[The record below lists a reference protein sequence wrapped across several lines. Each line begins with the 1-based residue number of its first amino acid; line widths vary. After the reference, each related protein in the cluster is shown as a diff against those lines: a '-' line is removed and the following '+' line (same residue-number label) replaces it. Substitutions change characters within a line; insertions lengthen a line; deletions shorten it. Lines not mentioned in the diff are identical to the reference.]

1 MSAKNLIIRGGADFT
16 SVQKELART
25 QATLTAFKKG
35 IGKTM
40 LGIGAVLGGLSLG
53 SLVKD
58 VLQTSAKTETLNVA
72 MAAVANSTGTS
83 LDILKDYKKSVMAL
97 GIAEQ
102 EATQVMTRFMQSQL
116 KVADAAKV
124 VRVAQDAG
132 TIAGMNSSE
141 AAEQMVE
148 AIAKLQPRL
157 LTAFGFTDSLTDIY
171 GAYAKAVGKTT
182 SQLSQVEKKQ
192 AMVNYILREGT
203 KIAGSYEAAMGT
215 FGKKLGSVEKLS
227 LPKKLMQELK
237 TSLGAP
243 LILPG
248 AGAVLDGLIQQLD
261 TLRLWAVDNEVTLRR
276 WGQTVADAFA
286 AVGKGFKAVT
296 GVIANN
302 WGLVKTIGIATGV
315 SLAFANAQTA
325 LKGILTLMGPALQ
338 MARVGVLTYTLQ
350 MAAAPAATNIFTG
363 ALYSLRAALFAV
375 HAALGPIGW
384 AVLGI
389 TAAVSGGM
397 ALWSK
402 YSNSLNNINVTGGSV
417 AKSAGAVAEAIGD
430 QAEALG
436 AAGKAAKKSL
446 VGFDEINQLQKD
458 IAGGGG
464 GALDDIDLGDIGEI
478 GGGGGGLLDGLLD
491 DIEIAK
497 PTIKGFFEWMGDIW
511 SDFVKGWG
519 WVDSLSNWIVDTFYD
534 AEKGVWSL
542 KTAWGTWSN
551 YVQSW
556 GWVKGLTGWTV
567 GVLESWDTFKN
578 QAGTKW
584 EGIKKAVKDKWSAL
598 KTDAGKDWGNIQTTI
613 QATWGTLKKEAPV
626 AWENI
631 KTAIG
636 TKTKAIKEDTNK
648 AWVSI
653 QEKTN
658 TIWGEMKTSS
668 DKTWEG
674 IKTYLETVL
683 NNIKTNTGSAWSNIS
698 TTMTGVWNTLEL
710 NASRVFGNIQTSIL
724 DAFDGVKKKTGGI
737 WEDIWGTVKTYINK
751 IISGMN
757 TMIRGMNKVSW
768 QAPDWVPGLGGKS
781 FGISIP
787 TMAALKEGTNFVRAN
802 GPAFLHQ
809 GEAVVPKKYNPA
821 AGGFFPGVPD
831 LGPLLERLL
840 AAINSMQP
848 APAGGDIN
856 VYIGNEQV
864 DAYVQRSQDRRNIR
878 SNGR

>member
-16 SVQKELART
+16 SVQKELAKT
-25 QATLTAFKKG
+25 QATLTAFKRG

-58 VLQTSAKTETLNVA
+58 ILQTSAKTETLNVA

-83 LDILKDYKKSVMAL
+83 LDALKEYKKSVMGL

-102 EATQVMTRFMQSQL
+102 AATQAMTRFMQSQL
-116 KVADAAKV
+116 DLADAAKV

-215 FGKKLGSVEKLS
+215 FGKKLGSIEKLS

-384 AVLGI
+384 AVLGV

-402 YSNSLNNINVTGGSV
+402 YSNSLNNINVTGGGV
-417 AKSAGAVAEAIGD
+417 AKSAGAAAEAIGD

-436 AAGKAAKKSL
+436 EAGKAAKKSL

-478 GGGGGGLLDGLLD
+478 GGGGGGLGMD
-491 DIEIAK
+491 DMLAELEQAK
-497 PTIKGFFEWMGDIW
+497 PTISGFWEWIKQGAGSIW
-511 SDFVKGWG
+511 DDWSNYVKSWG
-519 WVDSLSNWIVDTFYD
+519 WVQTLSDWIVDTFFD
-534 AEKGVWSL
+534 AEEGVWSL
-542 KTAWGTWSN
+542 KRTWQKWTD

-556 GWVKGLTGWTV
+556 GWVKSLTDWSV
-567 GVLESWDTFKN
+567 GVLQKWDDFKTS
-578 QAGTKW
+578 AGET
-584 EGIKKAVKDKWSAL
+584 
-598 KTDAGKDWGNIQTTI
+598 
-613 QATWGTLKKEAPV
+613 
-626 AWENI
+626 WENI
-631 KTAIG
+631 KSSIKTKWDDLSTGAKSTWGNIKTTIKTKWEDLKKDAPTAWENVKKTIE
-636 TKTKAIKEDTNK
+636 TKTKNTQETAAKSWGEITKSMSDTWSGIKITADTSWAEIKTTLETKWGKIKESGETTFETLKKNLTSKWGNTKTEADTAWGKIKTAIENPIEK
-648 AWVSI
+648 AKTTVLDIIEDIKTAFSNMKIEIPKPKLPHVSVSTKTKTVGGVSI
-653 QEKTN
+653 PYPDFDIDWFAQGGVFN
-658 TIWGEMKTSS
+658 SPSLIGVGEAGA
-668 DKTWEG
+668 EAVLP
-674 IKTYLETVL
+674 LER
-683 NNIKTNTGSAWSNIS
+683 NTGWMDALARKIA
-698 TTMTGVWNTLEL
+698 
-710 NASRVFGNIQTSIL
+710 ASMP
-724 DAFDGVKKKTGGI
+724 GG
-737 WEDIWGTVKTYINK
+737 T
-751 IISGMN
+751 
-757 TMIRGMNKVSW
+757 
-768 QAPDWVPGLGGKS
+768 
-781 FGISIP
+781 
-787 TMAALKEGTNFVRAN
+787 
-802 GPAFLHQ
+802 
-809 GEAVVPKKYNPA
+809 
-821 AGGFFPGVPD
+821 
-831 LGPLLERLL
+831 
-840 AAINSMQP
+840 
-848 APAGGDIN
+848 AGGDIK

>member
-1 MSAKNLIIRGGADFT
+1 
-16 SVQKELART
+16 
-25 QATLTAFKKG
+25 
-35 IGKTM
+35 M

-58 VLQTSAKTETLNVA
+58 ILQTSAKTETLNVA

-102 EATQVMTRFMQSQL
+102 EATQIMTRFMQSQL
-116 KVADAAKV
+116 RVADAAKV

-157 LTAFGFTDSLTDIY
+157 LTAFGFTSSLNDIY
-171 GAYAKAVGKTT
+171 GAYAKTVGKTT
-182 SQLSQVEKKQ
+182 KQLSQVEKKQ

-261 TLRLWAVDNEVTLRR
+261 TLRMWAVDNEATLRR
-276 WGQTVADAFA
+276 WGQTVADAFSA
-286 AVGKGFKAVT
+286 AGKAVRVVT
-296 GVIANN
+296 SAITSSWGAIKIA
-302 WGLVKTIGIATGV
+302 GTAILTYTALTKGATIATW
-315 SLAFANAQTA
+315 AFGGAQKA
-325 LKGILTLMGPALQ
+325 LKSILIVQSSVLQ
-338 MARVGVLTYTLQ
+338 AARIGVLAYTLQ

-384 AVLGI
+384 AVLGV

-402 YSNSLNNINVTGGSV
+402 YSNSLNNINVTGGGV
-417 AKSAGAVAEAIGD
+417 AKSAGAAAEAIGD

-436 AAGKAAKKSL
+436 EAGKAAKKSL

-458 IAGGGG
+458 MAGGG

-497 PTIKGFFEWMGDIW
+497 PTIKGFFEWMGDVW

-534 AEKGVWSL
+534 AEQGIWSL
-542 KTAWGTWSN
+542 KKAWDTWST
-551 YVQSW
+551 YVQNWRWVDNLSSWIVDTFYDAEQGVWTLKNAWKTWTEFVQGW
-556 GWVKGLTGWTV
+556 GWVQGLTEWTV
-567 GVLESWDTFKN
+567 GVLESWEDFKGRAKEKWEEIKKNIQDRWEELKRGAPPAWEGIKNTIREKTEAIKKDGSKSWGTVKKTIIDAWEDARKKTKEKWDDT
-578 QAGTKW
+578 GTYLKDKWGGLEKTAEGKW
-584 EGIKKAVKDKWSAL
+584 EGIKGTISE
-598 KTDAGKDWGNIQTTI
+598 KTEGTRKRLEELWERTGQESDTAWGKIKTT
-613 QATWGTLKKEAPV
+613 AETV
-626 AWENI
+626 WENI
-631 KTAIG
+631 KTAI
-636 TKTKAIKEDTNK
+636 TSPIENAKETLLRIIEDIKDAFAGMKIEIPTPK
-648 AWVSI
+648 LPHVSI
-653 QEKTN
+653 SSAS
-658 TIWGEMKTSS
+658 TSV
-668 DKTWEG
+668 G
-674 IKTYLETVL
+674 
-683 NNIKTNTGSAWSNIS
+683 
-698 TTMTGVWNTLEL
+698 GV
-710 NASRVFGNIQTSIL
+710 SVPYPK
-724 DAFDGVKKKTGGI
+724 FDVDWYAKGGI
-737 WEDIWGTVKTYINK
+737 FNAPS
-751 IISGMN
+751 IIGV
-757 TMIRGMNKVSW
+757 GEAGAEVV
-768 QAPDWVPGLGGKS
+768 APLDKLPGLIAQAIDRTS
-781 FGISIP
+781 TS
-787 TMAALKEGTNFVRAN
+787 A
-802 GPAFLHQ
+802 
-809 GEAVVPKKYNPA
+809 A
-821 AGGFFPGVPD
+821 AGDV
-831 LGPLLERLL
+831 
-840 AAINSMQP
+840 I
-848 APAGGDIN
+848 
-856 VYIGNEQV
+856 VYVGNEKV

>member
-1 MSAKNLIIRGGADFT
+1 MSSKNLIIRGGADFT
-16 SVQKELART
+16 SVQKELAKT
-25 QATLTAFKKG
+25 QATLTAFKRG

-58 VLQTSAKTETLNVA
+58 ILQTSAKTETLNVA

-83 LDILKDYKKSVMAL
+83 LDALKEYKKSVMGL

-102 EATQVMTRFMQSQL
+102 EATQIMTRFMQSQL
-116 KVADAAKV
+116 RVADAAKV

-132 TIAGMNSSE
+132 TISGMNSSE

-157 LTAFGFTDSLTDIY
+157 LTAFGFTSSLNDIY
-171 GAYAKAVGKTT
+171 GAYAKTVGKTT
-182 SQLSQVEKKQ
+182 KQLSQVEKKQ

-286 AVGKGFKAVT
+286 AVGKGFKAIT

-384 AVLGI
+384 AVLGV

-417 AKSAGAVAEAIGD
+417 AKSAGAAAAAIGD

-436 AAGKAAKKSL
+436 EAGKAAKKSL
-446 VGFDEINQLQKD
+446 AGFDEINQLQKD
-458 IAGGGG
+458 MAGSG

-478 GGGGGGLLDGLLD
+478 GGGGGGLLDGLSDEFELV
-491 DIEIAK
+491 K
-497 PTIKGFFEWMGDIW
+497 PTIKGFWAWIKEGMSTLWEG
-511 SDFVKGWG
+511 VKGKWEDFRSWVAGWALWTLLRDKITAIKEIFSNFWNGIKEKWSVFTDWVSEKWSSFKTLAGKIWG
-519 WVDSLSNWIVDTFYD
+519 GIKTVIVDTWEAVRKTTLSIWD
-534 AEKGVWSL
+534 NIKTTLEGVWSSL
-542 KTAWGTWSN
+542 SGAAKKTWDAIKSTIVGAVESVQAAVKKAWEDVKTVTSEAWEKIKASLVQTWNDMKTAVETTLNTIKTKITGAWGIISDFLSGVWGTIKSTA
-551 YVQSW
+551 S
-556 GWVKGLTGWTV
+556 
-567 GVLESWDTFKN
+567 STFN
-578 QAGTKW
+578 
-584 EGIKKAVKDKWSAL
+584 
-598 KTDAGKDWGNIQTTI
+598 
-613 QATWGTLKKEAPV
+613 
-626 AWENI
+626 
-631 KTAIG
+631 
-636 TKTKAIKEDTNK
+636 
-648 AWVSI
+648 SI
-653 QEKTN
+653 QN
-658 TIWGEMKTSS
+658 
-668 DKTWEG
+668 
-674 IKTYLETVL
+674 
-683 NNIKTNTGSAWSNIS
+683 
-698 TTMTGVWNTLEL
+698 
-710 NASRVFGNIQTSIL
+710 SII
-724 DAFDGVKKKTGGI
+724 DAFDGVKKKIGSI

-757 TMIRGMNKVSW
+757 TMIKGMNKVSW
-768 QAPDWVPGLGGKS
+768 HAPDWVPGLGGKS

-787 TMAALKEGTNFVRAN
+787 TMQFLKEGTNFVRAN
-802 GPAFLHQ
+802 GPAFLHR
-809 GEAVVPKKYNPA
+809 GEAVVPEKYNPA

-848 APAGGDIN
+848 APAGGDIK